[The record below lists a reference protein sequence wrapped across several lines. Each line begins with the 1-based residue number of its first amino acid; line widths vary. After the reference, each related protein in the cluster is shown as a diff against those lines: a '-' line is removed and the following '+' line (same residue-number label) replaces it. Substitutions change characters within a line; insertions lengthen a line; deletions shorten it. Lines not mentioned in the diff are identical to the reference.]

1 MRILLELIRKEY
13 IQFLRDPVLV
23 IVVLY
28 LFTIDI
34 YVAGAGFN
42 MDVKNI
48 KLAVL
53 DYDKSTESRNYI
65 SHLTKPYFSI
75 VYVKN
80 LKEGKNAVTSGEATL
95 LLVIPSGFRDI
106 SSGRSVNLQLIAD
119 GTNSSYSTIAIS
131 YLETITYNYNLRIMI
146 RGDPKVNL
154 KYVDLISRTFYNE
167 NRSSPWFMGITELLS
182 VVTLV
187 SVLLPSMA
195 LVKEKELGTIEQ
207 LMVAPVTPSYIILAK
222 IISMASVSILFTFI
236 SLYLV
241 MVPILQIPFRGSLTL
256 FLLSTVIYTMAA
268 TGIALFLST
277 LAKNVSQ
284 LVLMIISVIV
294 PILFLSGSWADPIAM
309 PPLMEKLTYLSPLR
323 YYLNLSY
330 GIILKGFGI
339 NELIIQFISL
349 SAIALIFFIAGILIF
364 KKNFG

>member
-13 IQFLRDPVLV
+13 TQFLRDPVLV

-34 YVAGAGFN
+34 YVAGTGFN

-65 SHLTKPYFSI
+65 SHLRKPYFSTI
-75 VYVKN
+75 HVKS
-80 LKEGKNAVTSGEATL
+80 LKEGKNAITSGKATL
-95 LLVIPSGFRDI
+95 LLVIPGDFRDI
-106 SSGRSVNLQLIAD
+106 SGGKSVSLQLIAD

-131 YLETITYNYNLRIMI
+131 YLETITNNYNFRIMI
-146 RGDPKVNL
+146 HSDPGVNL
-154 KYVDLISRTFYNE
+154 KYVDLVSRTFYNE

-195 LVKEKELGTIEQ
+195 LVKEKERGTIEQ
-207 LMVAPVTPSYIILAK
+207 LMVAPVSPSYIILAK
-222 IISMASVSILFTFI
+222 IISMASASILFTFI
-236 SLYLV
+236 SLYLIII
-241 MVPILQIPFRGSLTL
+241 PILQVPFRGSLTL
-256 FLLSTVIYTMAA
+256 FLLSTAIYTMAT

-284 LVLMIISVIV
+284 LVLMVIIVII

-309 PPLMEKLTYLSPLR
+309 PPFMEKLTYLSPLR

-339 NELIIQFISL
+339 NKLITQFMSL
-349 SAIALIFFIAGILIF
+349 SAIALTFFIAGILIF
-364 KKNFG
+364 RKNFG